1 MQIFNLKLIIS
12 ILIFSILLITTS
24 MIKTKTRI
32 IEKRIYKI
40 DKEIL
45 TLKRDLH
52 ETQLDFYYL
61 SSPEILSQKINE
73 FSDTEYSEM
82 DFSRIYLDIK
92 DFTDLKK
99 KITDLEFTNDKKKK
113 E

>member
-45 TLKRDLH
+45 NLKRDLH

-73 FSDTEYSEM
+73 FSDIKYSEM
-82 DFSRIYLDIK
+82 DFSRIYLNFK
-92 DFTDLKK
+92 NFTDLKK

>member
-12 ILIFSILLITTS
+12 ILIFSILLVVTS
-24 MIKTKTRI
+24 IIKTKTRI
-32 IEKRIYKI
+32 IEKKIYKVK
-40 DKEIL
+40 KEIL
-45 TLKRDLH
+45 VTKKDLH
-52 ETQLDFYYL
+52 EAQLDFYYL

-73 FSDTEYSEM
+73 FSNTEYLEM
-82 DFSRIYLDIK
+82 DFSRIYLNLK

-99 KITDLEFTNDKKKK
+99 KISNLKIINGKEKK